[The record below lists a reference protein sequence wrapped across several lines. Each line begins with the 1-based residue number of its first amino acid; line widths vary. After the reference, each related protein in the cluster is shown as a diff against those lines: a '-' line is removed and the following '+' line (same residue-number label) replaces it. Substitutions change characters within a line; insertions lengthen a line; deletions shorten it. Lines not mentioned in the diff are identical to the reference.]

1 MHTPIDFLT
10 YVINHLKIDN
20 LTQQYLVG
28 PTFNLLK
35 GTCKSRVELEF
46 HFEECYKVVNDR
58 LDWTNPE
65 GHQYPFD
72 LSKPLPLIEVQGRQV
87 VPADYFINNDLE
99 YLKGGGLSRKYI
111 TSTMK
116 TKAAKYNN
124 TQGIEDMKK
133 LSNLSRDVI
142 FDLNVS
148 LRMFTRCVVI
158 QKWVED
164 LQLGVESYQKKLNIT
179 RPETFR
185 SNISKMTPYTP
196 YNNPQGFIY
205 LEKFNRNML
214 MLAGELYR
222 FCDGTLTSVRTVLQ
236 DIVSRLNMKH
246 LPKKR

>member
-1 MHTPIDFLT
+1 
-10 YVINHLKIDN
+10 
-20 LTQQYLVG
+20 
-28 PTFNLLK
+28 
-35 GTCKSRVELEF
+35 
-46 HFEECYKVVNDR
+46 
-58 LDWTNPE
+58 
-65 GHQYPFD
+65 
-72 LSKPLPLIEVQGRQV
+72 LPLIEVQGRQV

-99 YLKGGGLSRKYI
+99 YLKGGGLN
-111 TSTMK
+111 MLLLV
-116 TKAAKYNN
+116 
-124 TQGIEDMKK
+124 QKK